1 MQCKPDYEEALREKR
16 RKTFTQVRKLVSPLP
31 PHRGVGG
38 VERERGQAVKH
49 YSIYSMDLFRTTL

>member
-1 MQCKPDYEEALREKR
+1 MREKR